1 MFSTNQN
8 INNSTKK
15 ASNFY
20 KSINSM
26 KYLFYSFFSI
36 IVLVSGCKGTKDTT
50 KSSSI
55 TKSVYGK
62 VNDQE
67 VYLFTLTNN
76 KGNQVKI
83 TNYGG
88 IVTSWTFPNK
98 TGKKEN
104 IVIGFDSI
112 TQYLHQPP
120 YFGALIGR
128 YGNRIANGKF
138 KIDSTEYTLAT
149 NDGKN
154 HLHGG
159 NIGYDKVIWDAK
171 IVNDTTPTLVLN
183 YLSKDGEEGYPGN
196 LSMQVRY
203 TLTNDDELEIEYKA
217 TTDKPTI
224 VNLTQHNYYN
234 LSGDV
239 NNTILNHSLMID
251 ADNYTP
257 VDSTLIPTGEIKSV
271 SNTPFDFKQM
281 QQIGSRIDAVTG
293 GYDHNWVLNKKDTS
307 LTMVATLW
315 DEVSGRK
322 MDVYTT
328 EPGLQFYSGNF
339 MNGKFINYDGNPL
352 KYRTGLCLET
362 QHFPNSPNQ
371 PDFPTTLLLPNQ
383 QYHSVT
389 KYKLSLQ

>member
-1 MFSTNQN
+1 
-8 INNSTKK
+8 
-15 ASNFY
+15 
-20 KSINSM
+20 M
-26 KYLFYSFFSI
+26 KYLFYSLFSI
-36 IVLVSGCKGTKDTT
+36 IVVVSGCRGTKDTSQ
-50 KSSSI
+50 SSGI

-62 VNDQE
+62 VNGQE

-88 IVTSWTFPNK
+88 IVTSWVFPNK

-104 IVIGFDSI
+104 IVIGFDSL
-112 TQYLHQPP
+112 TQYLQQPP

-171 IVNDTTPTLVLN
+171 IVNDTTPTIVLN

-196 LSMQVRY
+196 LSIQVTY
-203 TLTNDDELEIEYKA
+203 TLTHNDELEIKYEA
-217 TTDKPTI
+217 TTDKRTI

-234 LSGDV
+234 LTGDV
-239 NNTILNHSLMID
+239 SNTILNHSLMID

-271 SNTPFDFKQM
+271 LNTPFDFKQM
-281 QQIGSRIDAVTG
+281 QKIGSRIDAVTG
-293 GYDHNWVLNKKDTS
+293 GYDHNWVLNKKDTT

-322 MDVYTT
+322 MEVYTT

-339 MNGKFINYDGNPL
+339 MDGKFINYDGKPL

-362 QHFPNSPNQ
+362 QHFPNAPNQ
-371 PDFPTTLLLPNQ
+371 VNFASTLLKPGEK
-383 QYHSVT
+383 YHSRT
-389 KYKLSLQ
+389 KYKLFIQ